1 MDALVL
7 EGGGAKGAYEAG
19 VLKALEDNGLKFRA
33 VSASS
38 IGSLNAGFYLSR
50 DAKALWD
57 FWENLNVYE
66 CFEKEIAD
74 FVSSKDDMNFSEK
87 FKVFSKIIKDKGVN
101 TSFLKNV
108 LEDRLSFDKILENSD
123 YFYISTFNL
132 SNLKG
137 ELVEVRDIGEEKL
150 TDYLIAS
157 SSFLFLKK
165 KEIEGDT
172 YLDGAFSNN
181 LPFEIFLEKEDVDRI
196 FIIEIEGIGIKNILP
211 KDSKKTI
218 YNIKASEE
226 LTKSYDFSKESIKR
240 SMDLGYKDASAFLKS
255 LK

>member
-74 FVSSKDDMNFSEK
+74 FVSSKDDMNFQK
-87 FKVFSKIIKDKGVN
+87 
-101 TSFLKNV
+101 
-108 LEDRLSFDKILENSD
+108 
-123 YFYISTFNL
+123 
-132 SNLKG
+132 NLKFFQ
-137 ELVEVRDIGEEKL
+137 KL
-150 TDYLIAS
+150 L
-157 SSFLFLKK
+157 
-165 KEIEGDT
+165 
-172 YLDGAFSNN
+172 
-181 LPFEIFLEKEDVDRI
+181 RI
-196 FIIEIEGIGIKNILP
+196 RG
-211 KDSKKTI
+211 
-218 YNIKASEE
+218 
-226 LTKSYDFSKESIKR
+226 
-240 SMDLGYKDASAFLKS
+240 
-255 LK
+255 

>member
-101 TSFLKNV
+101 TSF
-108 LEDRLSFDKILENSD
+108 F
-123 YFYISTFNL
+123 
-132 SNLKG
+132 
-137 ELVEVRDIGEEKL
+137 
-150 TDYLIAS
+150 
-157 SSFLFLKK
+157 
-165 KEIEGDT
+165 KECSWG
-172 YLDGAFSNN
+172 
-181 LPFEIFLEKEDVDRI
+181 
-196 FIIEIEGIGIKNILP
+196 
-211 KDSKKTI
+211 
-218 YNIKASEE
+218 
-226 LTKSYDFSKESIKR
+226 
-240 SMDLGYKDASAFLKS
+240 
-255 LK
+255 